1 MDYVVDPSQFYILLS
16 VAVAMLLGG
25 ILGLE
30 REIAEKP
37 AGLRTHMLV
46 AGAAALLVSLSNA
59 AVEHFT
65 ADVGSDLVR
74 TDPIRILEAV
84 IAGVSFL
91 GAGTIMRRRSEHE
104 IEGLTTAASMLFV
117 AAVGV
122 CVGLDQ
128 WIVGVG
134 VTLLGL
140 IILHIVPRI
149 EQRLKEQLTGK

>member
-1 MDYVVDPSQFYILLS
+1 
-16 VAVAMLLGG
+16 
-25 ILGLE
+25 
-30 REIAEKP
+30 
-37 AGLRTHMLV
+37 MLV

-65 ADVGSDLVR
+65 ANVGSDLVR

-91 GAGTIMRRRSEHE
+91 GAGTIIRRRSEQE

-117 AAVGV
+117 AAIGV

-134 VTLLGL
+134 VTVLGL
-140 IILHIVPRI
+140 ITLQVVPHV
-149 EQRLKEQLTGK
+149 EQHLRGHLMGK